1 MNNKTLRYSPYL
13 TFPFGLN
20 DDRSTPRLSQ
30 RKAHIFEQV
39 MQVLYTQPE
48 ERVFRNGFG
57 IGVRQLVFE
66 PNNMALRELIR
77 KRLLTS
83 LAQALEGEVD
93 PKTIQIYIDDNQS
106 SIDEGKLII
115 NVKYT
120 LARLGVDEEHNIPVG
135 VP

>member
-1 MNNKTLRYSPYL
+1 MNDKTLTYSPYL

-20 DDRSTPRLSQ
+20 EDKTAPGLSH

-48 ERVFRNGFG
+48 ERIFRQDFG
-57 IGVRQLVFE
+57 IGVKQLVFE
-66 PNNMALRELIR
+66 PNNEALRDLIS

-93 PKTIQIYIDDNQS
+93 PKTIQVDFESDQSTIDAGQ
-106 SIDEGKLII
+106 LVI
-115 NVKYT
+115 NVRYT
-120 LARLGVDEEHNIPVG
+120 LARLGVDEEHQIPLG
-135 VP
+135 GP